1 MFYITSA
8 LHKHCR
14 DTNVGKHVLLVG
26 GGLRE
31 GDPVSFLNIVYI
43 SGGGCD
49 VSDGGHCSAPLPCS
63 KSSPIFNL
71 RACFIK
77 ELCNKDIN

>member
-1 MFYITSA
+1 MSA
-8 LHKHCR
+8 
-14 DTNVGKHVLLVG
+14 NMYYWWG